1 MEEKQRPGQL
11 EMPISLLA
19 PGYSRRPVFRGIDK
33 FRPPERLLHRMRDDL
48 GRLYDAHAPAVF
60 AYLLNAT
67 RDYAHASDILQEVFM
82 KVAERPEAM
91 HGLRSPRGW
100 LIRAASCR
108 MVDAHRQRG
117 REEAATAGAA
127 LDAELFTAAEQ
138 PDERAFD
145 AALADALG
153 TLPEEQR
160 AVVHLKIWEDMTF
173 AEIAEALGISAN
185 TAASRYRYALGKLE
199 GLLRP
204 LHDKIL

>member
-1 MEEKQRPGQL
+1 
-11 EMPISLLA
+11 
-19 PGYSRRPVFRGIDK
+19 
-33 FRPPERLLHRMRDDL
+33 MRDDL
-48 GRLYDAHAPAVF
+48 GGLYDAHAPAVF

-67 RDYAHASDILQEVFM
+67 RDYAQASDILQEVFV
-82 KVAERPEAM
+82 KVAERPEVI
-91 HGLRSPRGW
+91 HELRSPRGW

-108 MVDAHRQRG
+108 LIDAFRKHA
-117 REEAATAGAA
+117 REEAATAEAA
-127 LDAELFTAAEQ
+127 LDAELFVAADQ

-153 TLPEEQR
+153 SLPEEQR

-173 AEIAEALGISAN
+173 GEIAEALRISAN

-204 LHDKIL
+204 LHDKSL